1 MMQLA
6 HTDNATSRHR
16 QSFRAPWNF
25 GLWAPERDDQPDSQK
40 RGDLFA
46 KRVRGHLTTIPQSG
60 GSLRARRLAGYC
72 GDDELI
78 VSLPESSYCPGESS
92 ATIS

>member
-16 QSFRAPWNF
+16 QSFRALWNF
-25 GLWAPERDDQPDSQK
+25 LWAPERDDQPDSQK

-46 KRVRGHLTTIPQSG
+46 KRVRGHLTMTTIPLSG
-60 GSLRARRLAGYC
+60 GSLRARRLAG
-72 GDDELI
+72 
-78 VSLPESSYCPGESS
+78 
-92 ATIS
+92 